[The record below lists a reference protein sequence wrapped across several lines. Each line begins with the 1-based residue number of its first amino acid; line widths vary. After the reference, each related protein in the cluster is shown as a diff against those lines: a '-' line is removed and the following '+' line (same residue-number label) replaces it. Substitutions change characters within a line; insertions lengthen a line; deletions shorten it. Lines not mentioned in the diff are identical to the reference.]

1 MSDKKDAPI
10 LDKVDPGKRDFV
22 RKVIKGT
29 AFAVPVVASFSMDG
43 LTIGGIRPAYASNQS
58 L

>member
-1 MSDKKDAPI
+1 MTEKKDAPI
-10 LDKVDPGKRDFV
+10 LDKVDPGKRNFV

-43 LTIGGIRPAYASNQS
+43 LTIGGIRPAYAGHGS
-58 L
+58 